1 MMKHANIIALMSAA
15 ILSACAADLP
25 KPDANFAAIRPILA
39 EPMVVS
45 NGSIYQPGSPSGI
58 FSDSTA
64 RRIGDILTV
73 ILQESTAAKKSASNG
88 GSKESSVDLPVPTL
102 FGGGLTYNGRN
113 LLETSVASKQKFAGK
128 GDTAQSNS
136 LTGRITV
143 TVVETLANGNLV
155 VQGEKL
161 LTLNQGSEH
170 IRFSGIVRIA
180 DIKADNTVLSSNVAN
195 AQIIY
200 AGTGTLADSSTP
212 GWLTRF
218 FNSAWWPF

>member
-1 MMKHANIIALMSAA
+1 MWG
-15 ILSACAADLP
+15 CASDMP
-25 KPDANFAAIRPILA
+25 KPDANFVPVRPIRA
-39 EPMVVS
+39 EPVAVS
-45 NGSIYQPGSPSGI
+45 NGSIYQPGTTAGI
-58 FSDSTA
+58 FNDSTA
-64 RRIGDILTV
+64 RHIGDILTIV
-73 ILQESTAAKKSASNG
+73 LQESTAAKKSASNG
-88 GSKESSVDLPVPTL
+88 SSKESNLSLPIPTV
-102 FGGGLTYNGRN
+102 FGGGVTYNGKN
-113 LLETSVASKQKFAGK
+113 ILEASVDSKQKFAGK

-180 DIKADNTVLSSNVAN
+180 DIKSDNTVLSSNVAN

-200 AGTGTLADSSTP
+200 AGTGTLADSSSP

-218 FNSAWWPF
+218 FNSPWWPF